1 MSVIMTLRIEG
12 DAKKLEEHV
21 AADPDAMRDIL
32 DHAKKHGVIAHRFYG
47 TDDGKIMVA
56 DEWPS
61 PEDFQAFFE
70 HMGPQIQQL
79 MAAAGVTK
87 EPEVTFWRK
96 LDTGDDLGWG
106 A

>member
-1 MSVIMTLRIEG
+1 
-12 DAKKLEEHV
+12 
-21 AADPDAMRDIL
+21 
-32 DHAKKHGVIAHRFYG
+32 VIAHRFYG

-61 PEDFQAFFE
+61 AEDFQSFFE
-70 HMGPQIQQL
+70 HMGPQIQGL
-79 MAAAGVTK
+79 MAAAGVTS

-96 LDTGDDLGWG
+96 LDTQDDVGWG